1 MIDRRLLLRAWGIM
15 GLVAAALVLA
25 AFFAVL
31 LRAGW
36 HWGADASDGSPLHL
50 AYLQATTASFA
61 GIVACQLGAAMASR
75 AEYASLRSIGFLG
88 NRLLLGSMAFE
99 VVSAA
104 AVIYR
109 AALQTVFGTAGLPLW
124 VVLMMLPFP
133 VLVWSAD
140 ELYRW
145 IGRRRR
151 KPHWASP
158 DPGVPK
164 SLSERTQDPT
174 GDVVGRVC

>member
-1 MIDRRLLLRAWGIM
+1 M
-15 GLVAAALVLA
+15 
-25 AFFAVL
+25 FT
-31 LRAGW
+31 
-36 HWGADASDGSPLHL
+36 PLHL

-104 AVIYR
+104 AVIYLP
-109 AALQTVFGTAGLPLW
+109 ALQTFFGTAGLPLW

-151 KPHWASP
+151 KPRASP